1 MSDWEQYDVE
11 GLLPEEKAY
20 SVVKL
25 DFFKH
30 PADED
35 AAVRMFEVDDPA
47 EAQDSTP
54 DMPGTGWLIYDS
66 EGNAEQI

>member
-11 GLLPEEKAY
+11 GLLPQEKEY

-25 DFFKH
+25 DYYKH
-30 PADED
+30 PASED

-47 EAQDSTP
+47 EAEDSTP